1 MTCTWGMCCRTLGVI
16 CLSAGNDQ
24 RLYQCYQRHGI
35 CCTLNWKLIYCLAQN
50 WAPQLVPIFLQ
61 PIPWVGTG
69 RNWCKSQLNFHLRH
83 AGISVKRFGWV
94 ETPWHKRGQI
104 SCKTSHCSTSLFV
117 RLIVC
122 CKQINAYLHTN
133 CTCDVLCY
141 YKILYLHCE
150 WFVLSLFFP
159 SHVCLCVSLCL
170 CVWLYVRVSLSV
182 CVRASV
188 CVCVSV
194 QCFCHNICHCSVSC
208 SCLLALKGFPGS
220 SCCWAVATANVA
232 YD

>member
-61 PIPWVGTG
+61 LIPGVGK
-69 RNWCKSQLNFHLRH
+69 RRYRCKSQLNFHLRH
-83 AGISVKRFGWV
+83 AGISVEPFGWV

-104 SCKTSHCSTSLFV
+104 SCETSLCSTSLFV
-117 RLIVC
+117 RLAVC

-141 YKILYLHCE
+141 YKILCLHCE

-159 SHVCLCVSLCL
+159 SQ
-170 CVWLYVRVSLSV
+170 
-182 CVRASV
+182 
-188 CVCVSV
+188 VCVSV
-194 QCFCHNICHCSVSC
+194 SDCTWE
-208 SCLLALKGFPGS
+208 CLFLFV
-220 SCCWAVATANVA
+220 CVRVCV
-232 YD
+232 

>member
-1 MTCTWGMCCRTLGVI
+1 MCCRTLGVI
-16 CLSAGNDQ
+16 CLSADNDQ

-61 PIPWVGTG
+61 LTPGVGKR
-69 RNWCKSQLNFHLRH
+69 RNRCKSQLNFHLRH
-83 AGISVKRFGWV
+83 AGISVEPFGWV
-94 ETPWHKRGQI
+94 ETPWDKRGQI
-104 SCKTSHCSTSLFV
+104 SCEASLCSTSLFV
-117 RLIVC
+117 RLAVC

-159 SHVCLCVSLCL
+159 SQ
-170 CVWLYVRVSLSV
+170 
-182 CVRASV
+182 V
-188 CVCVSV
+188 CVCVSLSLTV
-194 QCFCHNICHCSVSC
+194 RESVSFCLSACVCVCKSVCLC
-208 SCLLALKGFPGS
+208 SAFVTIFAIVPCLV
-220 SCCWAVATANVA
+220 VAC
-232 YD
+232 